1 MLDNFSRRILAWHLG
16 EKLSPLTTCKI
27 LADAAKY
34 LPTPPPEVAV
44 ITDSGIEN
52 VNGTVDAA
60 LEDRPLR
67 RVLAQ
72 IDIVESNS
80 ILEAWWH
87 SLRHQSGCI

>member
-1 MLDNFSRRILAWHLG
+1 VIPVSASSSEPRAIQ
-16 EKLSPLTTCKI
+16 TCKI

-44 ITDSGIEN
+44 ITDSGREN

-60 LEDRPLR
+60 LGTGPLR

-80 ILEAWWH
+80 ILEASW
-87 SLRHQSGCI
+87 GY